1 MRCQHKLFVAAK
13 LRRADATRVAVKL
26 EEAYDRADA
35 HATLL
40 GGVGYGSAIINCL
53 DHASTQVLRIWFRHA
68 CRPPPSRKLESYS
81 RWHGNPP
88 DSAFS
93 GNALVR
99 HRALFNLGTVNPNS
113 GTDERCD
120 PLAGRSC
127 RPLLERDGIHFS
139 GSCSQRGR
147 AAALATTLV
156 ANLSIADCAAI

>member
-40 GGVGYGSAIINCL
+40 GGGGYGSAIINCL

-93 GNALVR
+93 GNALACADGGAER
-99 HRALFNLGTVNPNS
+99 LRA
-113 GTDERCD
+113 
-120 PLAGRSC
+120 
-127 RPLLERDGIHFS
+127 
-139 GSCSQRGR
+139 
-147 AAALATTLV
+147 
-156 ANLSIADCAAI
+156 